1 MVEIERTQIHISSD
15 VFVAVAVAV
24 VISYTSYCLSGG
36 SYQEMVHCIVLN
48 SPIAVKACN
57 NRLKKKLLLR
67 IFEGNGCPDQTRTFP
82 TDR

>member
-1 MVEIERTQIHISSD
+1 MVEIERTQIHISSNI
-15 VFVAVAVAV
+15 FVAVAV

-57 NRLKKKLLLR
+57 NRFKKKTIIKNFR
-67 IFEGNGCPDQTRTFP
+67 R
-82 TDR
+82 

>member
-1 MVEIERTQIHISSD
+1 MVQIERTQIHISSD
-15 VFVAVAVAV
+15 VFVAVAV

-57 NRLKKKLLLR
+57 NRLKKKTIIKNFQR
-67 IFEGNGCPDQTRTFP
+67 
-82 TDR
+82 

>member
-15 VFVAVAVAV
+15 VFVAVAV

-57 NRLKKKLLLR
+57 NRLKKKKLLLR
-67 IFEGNGCPDQTRTFP
+67 IFEGNGCPDQTRAFP